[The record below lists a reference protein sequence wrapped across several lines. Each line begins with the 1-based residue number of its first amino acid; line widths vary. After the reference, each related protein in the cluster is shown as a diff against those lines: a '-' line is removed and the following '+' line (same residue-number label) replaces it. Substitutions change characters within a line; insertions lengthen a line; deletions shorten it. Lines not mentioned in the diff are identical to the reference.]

1 MYVSIYTYIIHP
13 FIICLLYL
21 SIHVSIHPSIYYLFL
36 SSCHLSSLLLIIY
49 HLPIIY
55 LLSVVHL
62 SSICLYQWSSTKGIL
77 LLGGTLDNVWR
88 HLGCH
93 TCGGGVYWHVA
104 GGDQGSCSTAHSAQH
119 TPSPPTPEL
128 SNPECQLRW
137 GPLFVTLRGA
147 MTSSHPTLD
156 AVPGCDF

>member
-93 TCGGGVYWHVA
+93 MRGGV
-104 GGDQGSCSTAHSAQH
+104 STDMWRVETRDRAPQP
-119 TPSPPTPEL
+119 TVPSTRPPPQPPNYLTQSVNYIEGHCL
-128 SNPECQLRW
+128 
-137 GPLFVTLRGA
+137 
-147 MTSSHPTLD
+147 
-156 AVPGCDF
+156 